1 MGEKETQ
8 KRDPVLRVLLAL
20 GRGLL
25 VLGLLLYLLYHLTN
39 GFSAEMRTETVR
51 LSTEEILLESD
62 GTIVRDERQ
71 VTADARGVVS
81 YRFADGERVK
91 VGAKIAMLYGGAAD
105 SADIARIA
113 EIDRAIDLLTA
124 ADIDEETNVSDGAA
138 ADRTVAAG
146 MLTLSEQIAR
156 GDYGKTAEGADAL
169 LTALV
174 RRDTILADGG
184 DAVGAR
190 LAALQSERTELA
202 AALLLSETVY
212 APEAGYFYAYA
223 DGGESA
229 FDLDRVETLTP
240 ADYRLKLSAF
250 SAPQAST
257 IGKLVRSPKWYLLM
271 PVTAEE
277 AIGLKVGSSYT
288 VIFSADGQRLSMRLA
303 AKNEGGEEVLLV
315 LTTNQMPADFSF
327 ARTQKVALVRDTVEG
342 YRLPASALRVV
353 DGIVGV
359 YIRSGNTVKFR
370 AADVFYESGAY
381 VFVDPET
388 EGVTLYASDTDETN
402 DLYCKGLTL
411 YDAVIVSGAKDLTPE
426 GIVK

>member
-20 GRGLL
+20 ARGLL

-51 LSTEEILLESD
+51 LSTEEILLETD

-71 VTADARGVVS
+71 VTADASGVVS

-91 VGAKIAMLYGGAAD
+91 AGAKIAMLYDGSAD
-105 SADIARIA
+105 SADISRIA
-113 EIDRAIDLLTA
+113 EIDRAIDLLLA
-124 ADIDEETNVSDGAA
+124 ANIDEKTNVSDGAA
-138 ADRTVAAG
+138 ADHTIAAQ

-156 GDYGKTAEGADAL
+156 GEYTKTADGADAL

-184 DAVGAR
+184 EAVGAR
-190 LAALQSERTELA
+190 LAALQSERAELA
-202 AALLLSETVY
+202 ASLSLSQTVY
-212 APEAGYFYAYA
+212 APEAGYFYADA
-223 DGGESA
+223 DGGEA
-229 FDLDRVETLTP
+229 VFDFNRIETLTP
-240 ADYRLKLSAF
+240 ADYRLKMSAF
-250 SAPQAST
+250 SAPQEST
-257 IGKLVRSPKWYLLM
+257 VGKLVRSSKWYLLM

-277 AIGLKVGSSYT
+277 ALGLRVGNNYT
-288 VIFSADGQRLSMRLA
+288 VIFSAEGQRLTMRLA

-315 LTTNQMPADFSF
+315 LTTHQMPVDFSF

-353 DGIVGV
+353 DDTVGV
-359 YIRSGNTVKFR
+359 YIRSGNTIKFR
-370 AADVFYESGAY
+370 AADVLYESGAY
-381 VFVDPET
+381 VYVDPAT
-388 EGVTLYASDTDETN
+388 AGVTLYARDEDETN
-402 DLYCKGLTL
+402 DLYCKGLSL
-411 YDAVIVSGAKDLTPE
+411 YDTVIIGGAKDLTPE